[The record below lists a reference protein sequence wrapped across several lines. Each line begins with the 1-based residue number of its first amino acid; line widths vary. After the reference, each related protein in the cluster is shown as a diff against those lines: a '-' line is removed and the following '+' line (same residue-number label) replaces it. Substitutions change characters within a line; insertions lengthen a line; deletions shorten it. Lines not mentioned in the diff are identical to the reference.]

1 MMRLCTLAAFVGGAS
16 ALHLSGPMD
25 DRLNAC
31 SAKVRCLVDA
41 VWFSWDVGAARCLD

>member
-1 MMRLCTLAAFVGGAS
+1 MMRLCTLAAFVSGAS

-31 SAKVRCLVDA
+31 SALVRPLVDA
-41 VWFSWDVGAARCLD
+41 VWISSELL